1 MKTIKMVLAGL
12 LVAGLSVLV
21 ASNAYAVYPNSF
33 EFENELR
40 NTTTSSYDAKEDKIE
55 FWQSQVKFYEAK
67 LDELK
72 SKASL
77 NEQAKSDMQA
87 SVSAIE
93 EKTALIKTKLD
104 QIASASGASK
114 QELSKDISTALNE
127 VEAAYKEAV
136 QK

>member
-1 MKTIKMVLAGL
+1 MKTIKLVLSGL
-12 LVAGLSVLV
+12 LVAGLSVLA

-40 NTTTSSYDAKEDKIE
+40 STTTSSYDAKEDKIE

-72 SKASL
+72 SKSSL
-77 NEQAKSDMQA
+77 NEQAKNDMQA